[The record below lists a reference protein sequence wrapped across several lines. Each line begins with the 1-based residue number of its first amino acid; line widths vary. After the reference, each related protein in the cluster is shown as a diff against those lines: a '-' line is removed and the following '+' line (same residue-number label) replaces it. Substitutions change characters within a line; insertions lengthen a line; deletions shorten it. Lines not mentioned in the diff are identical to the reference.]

1 MFRFL
6 TLLVSLLWISPLSST
21 QAEPTPTAESQT
33 ADLAAH
39 TVVVYNRADPD
50 SQSLAETYAKA
61 RSIPPDRLLGIECPI
76 TEEITRIEF
85 ETKIREPLDQIF
97 VSRGWLKRSETIL
110 PNPIL
115 GLPDNLP
122 IQQSQDNPIWIMVL
136 MRGVPL
142 KIAED
147 PTVQAPETLMAQLR
161 PNAAAVD
168 SELALLPLRGLPTY
182 GIVSNPYF
190 ADKRIRPF
198 GQFFANYLI
207 MVCRLDGPTPAI
219 VRRMIED
226 AVETEKT
233 ELTGRAF
240 FDIRTIEKKDD
251 PYRMGDGWIEQAAVL
266 FQARGFDIEIDRKPE
281 VASKWIP
288 WDQIAFYAGWYTWNF
303 EGPFELPTSRFRR
316 GAIAYH
322 IHSFSADTVRSETK
336 NWVGPLLAHG
346 VTATMGA
353 VYEPYLRFTPD
364 ISLFVSGLLSGL
376 TFAESAYQSQIGL
389 SWMVTFV
396 GDPLYRPFPR
406 NFYENL
412 DSAQTAKSPNLP
424 WLRLRKARLLA
435 NSGSISETRNAV
447 NQLIEDFPK
456 NKIILEGSADIYRDL
471 NERKEA
477 AHLYEEDLDLLSEK
491 DDRDRLRILM
501 KLAEIFRRDDKTKAA
516 LDMYEKIAQEFPE
529 ANRGTGLGDR
539 ALSFAS
545 GEGISELPPAL
556 LAYKNAVEAEQLAA
570 AVAKAA
576 AQPPAQPRPEASAA
590 DQAAVLKA
598 AGSRPAVKDS
608 AAPPLPP
615 TAPAPTTNSP
625 TPP

>member
-1 MFRFL
+1 MPRRFA
-6 TLLVSLLWISPLSST
+6 LLPILLFISLPLPVRAEPISPADS
-21 QAEPTPTAESQT
+21 QAP
-33 ADLAAH
+33 DLAAH

-61 RSIPPDRLLGIECPI
+61 RSIPPDRLLGIDCPI
-76 TEEITRIEF
+76 TEEITRLDF
-85 ETKIREPLDQIF
+85 ETKIRQPLDEIF
-97 VSRGWLKRSETIL
+97 VTRGWLKRSETIL

-122 IQQSQDNPIWIMVL
+122 VQQSQENPIWIMVL

-147 PTVQAPETLMAQLR
+147 PTVVAPEALMSQLR

-182 GIVSNPYF
+182 GLVSNPYF

-207 MVCRLDGPTPAI
+207 LVTRLDGPTPEI
-219 VRRMIED
+219 VRRMIQD

-251 PYRMGDGWIEQAAVL
+251 PYHMGDDWIEQAAVL

-303 EGPFELPTSRFRR
+303 EGPFELPSTRFRK

-336 NWVGPLLAHG
+336 NWVGPPLSHG

-376 TFAESAYQSQIGL
+376 TFAESAYQSQIAL

-435 NSGSISETRNAV
+435 NSGSISETRTAV

-471 NERKEA
+471 NEKKDA
-477 AHLYEEDLDLLSEK
+477 THFYEEDLDLMGEK
-491 DDRDRLRILM
+491 ESRDRLRIMM
-501 KLAEIFRRDDKTKAA
+501 KLAEIFRRDEKMKSA
-516 LDMYEKIAQEFPE
+516 LEMYEKIAQEFPE

-545 GEGISELPPAL
+545 GEGISELTPAL
-556 LAYKNAVEAEQLAA
+556 QAYKDSVEAEQLAA

-576 AQPPAQPRPEASAA
+576 AQPPANPRPEASAA
-590 DQAAVLKA
+590 DQAAVLQA
-598 AGSRPAVKDS
+598 TTSRPALKDS
-608 AAPPLPP
+608 SAPPTPPQPP
-615 TAPAPTTNSP
+615 TPKTNSP

>member
-1 MFRFL
+1 
-6 TLLVSLLWISPLSST
+6 
-21 QAEPTPTAESQT
+21 
-33 ADLAAH
+33 
-39 TVVVYNRADPD
+39 
-50 SQSLAETYAKA
+50 
-61 RSIPPDRLLGIECPI
+61 
-76 TEEITRIEF
+76 
-85 ETKIREPLDQIF
+85 
-97 VSRGWLKRSETIL
+97 
-110 PNPIL
+110 
-115 GLPDNLP
+115 
-122 IQQSQDNPIWIMVL
+122 MVL

-147 PTVQAPETLMAQLR
+147 PAVVAPEALMSQLR

-182 GIVSNPYF
+182 GLVSNPYF

-207 MVCRLDGPTPAI
+207 LVTRLDGPTPEI
-219 VRRMIED
+219 VRRMIQD

-251 PYRMGDGWIEQAAVL
+251 PYRMGDDWIEQAAVL

-303 EGPFELPTSRFRR
+303 EGPFELPATRFRK

-322 IHSFSADTVRSETK
+322 IHSFSAETVRSETK
-336 NWVGPLLAHG
+336 NWVGPLLSHG

-376 TFAESAYQSQIGL
+376 TFAESAYQSQIAL

-412 DSAQTAKSPNLP
+412 DAAQTAKSPNLP

-435 NSGSISETRNAV
+435 NSGSISETRTAV

-471 NERKEA
+471 NEKKDA
-477 AHLYEEDLDLLSEK
+477 THLYEEDLDLMGEK
-491 DDRDRLRILM
+491 ESRDRLRIMM
-501 KLAEIFRRDDKTKAA
+501 KLAEIFRRDEKMKSA
-516 LDMYEKIAQEFPE
+516 LEMYEKIAQEFPE

-556 LAYKNAVEAEQLAA
+556 QAYKDSVEAEQLAA

-576 AQPPAQPRPEASAA
+576 AQPPANPRPEATAA
-590 DQAAVLKA
+590 DQAAVLQA
-598 AGSRPAVKDS
+598 TTSRPAIKDS
-608 AAPPLPP
+608 SAPPTPPQPP
-615 TAPAPTTNSP
+615 TTKTNSP

>member
-1 MFRFL
+1 MLARS
-6 TLLVSLLWISPLSST
+6 TRYWVLLLALWQVG
-21 QAEPTPTAESQT
+21 QAENLPLAPSLGP
-33 ADLAAH
+33 DLSAH
-39 TVVVYNRADPD
+39 TVVVFNRADPD

-61 RSIPPDRLLGIECPI
+61 RSIPPDRILGIDCPI
-76 TEEITRIEF
+76 TEEITRAEF
-85 ETKIREPLDQIF
+85 ETKIRQPLDKIF
-97 VSRGWLKRSETIL
+97 VARGWLKRSETIL

-115 GLPDNLP
+115 GLAENLP
-122 IQQSQDNPIWIMVL
+122 VQQAQENPIWIMVL
-136 MRGVPL
+136 IRGIPL

-147 PTVQAPETLMAQLR
+147 TTVLPPDALMAQLR

-182 GIVSNPYF
+182 GLVSNPYF

-198 GQFFANYLI
+198 TQFFANYLI
-207 MVCRLDGPTPAI
+207 MVCRLDAPTPEI
-219 VRRMIED
+219 VRRMIQD
-226 AVETEKT
+226 AVEIEKT

-251 PYRMGDGWIEQAAVL
+251 PYRMGDDWIEQASVL

-303 EGPFELPTSRFRR
+303 EGPFELPTTRFRK

-336 NWVGPLLAHG
+336 NWVGPLLSHG

-376 TFAESAYQSQIGL
+376 TFAESAYQSQIAL

-412 DSAQTAKSPNLP
+412 DAAQNAKSANLP

-435 NSGSISETRNAV
+435 NSGSISETRIAIN
-447 NQLIEDFPK
+447 LLLEDFPK
-456 NKIILEGSADIYRDL
+456 NKIIMEGCGDIYRDL
-471 NERKEA
+471 NERKDA
-477 AHLYEEDLDLLSEK
+477 AQLYEEELDLLGEK
-491 DDRDRLRILM
+491 EGSDRLRLLM
-501 KLAEIFRRDDKTKAA
+501 KLAEVFRRDDKTKAA
-516 LDMYEKIAQEFPE
+516 LEIYEKIAQEFPE
-529 ANRGTGLGDR
+529 ANRGTGMGDR

-545 GEGISELPPAL
+545 GEGISDLPPAL
-556 LAYKNAVEAEQLAA
+556 LAYKNAVEEAQLAA

-576 AQPPAQPRPEASAA
+576 AQPPVQIKPEATAA

-598 AGSRPAVKDS
+598 AGARPITQDS
-608 AAPPLPP
+608 ATPPAPPQ
-615 TAPAPTTNSP
+615 APKPTTNSP

>member
-1 MFRFL
+1 MFQLLFFS
-6 TLLVSLLWISPLSST
+6 TLLLALS
-21 QAEPTPTAESQT
+21 QLGMAETTTPANSQGP
-33 ADLAAH
+33 DLAAH
-39 TVVVYNRADPD
+39 TVVVYNKADPD

-61 RSIPPDRLLGIECPI
+61 RSIPPDRLLGIDCPI
-76 TEEITRIEF
+76 TEEITRVEF
-85 ETKIREPLDQIF
+85 ETKIRQPLDEIF

-115 GLPDNLP
+115 GLAENLP
-122 IQQSQDNPIWIMVL
+122 VQQSQENPIWIMVL

-147 PTVQAPETLMAQLR
+147 PTVLAPESLMAQLR
-161 PNAAAVD
+161 ANAAAVD

-182 GIVSNPYF
+182 GLVSNPYF

-207 MVCRLDGPTPAI
+207 LVCRLDGPTPNI
-219 VRRMIED
+219 VRRMIQD
-226 AVETEKT
+226 AVDTEKT

-251 PYRMGDGWIEQAAVL
+251 PYRMGDDWIEQAALL

-281 VASKWIP
+281 VASKWTP
-288 WDQIAFYAGWYTWNF
+288 WDQVAFYAGWYTWNF
-303 EGPFELPTSRFRR
+303 EGPFELPTTRFRK

-336 NWVGPLLAHG
+336 NWVGPLLSHG

-376 TFAESAYQSQIGL
+376 TFAESAYQSQIAL

-412 DSAQTAKSPNLP
+412 DAAQTSKSSNLP

-435 NSGSISETRNAV
+435 NAGSISETRAAV
-447 NQLIEDFPK
+447 NQLLEEFPK

-471 NERKEA
+471 NEKKDA
-477 AHLYEEDLDLLSEK
+477 TQLYEEDLDLLDEK
-491 DDRDRLRILM
+491 DSKDRFRILM
-501 KLAEIFRRDDKTKAA
+501 KLAEILRRDDKTKSA
-516 LDMYEKIAQEFPE
+516 LDTYDKIAQEFPE
-529 ANRGTGLGDR
+529 ATKGTGLGDR

-576 AQPPAQPRPEASAA
+576 AQPPANLKPEATAA

-598 AGSRPAVKDS
+598 AGPRPSLKDS
-608 AAPPLPP
+608 SAPPLPP
-615 TAPAPTTNSP
+615 QPAGAKTNSP
-625 TPP
+625 SVP